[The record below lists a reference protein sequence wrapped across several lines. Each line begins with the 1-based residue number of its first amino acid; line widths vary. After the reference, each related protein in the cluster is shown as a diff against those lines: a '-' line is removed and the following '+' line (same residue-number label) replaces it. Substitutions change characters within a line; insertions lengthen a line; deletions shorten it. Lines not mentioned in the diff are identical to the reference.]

1 VGKGQLP
8 AGPKAR
14 EREDREASPSAG
26 VIDSQSVKTTEKR
39 GPRGY
44 DAGKKIKGRKRHIVT
59 DTCGHLVGMQ
69 MHAAHIQDRDGAP
82 EVLASIRYLF
92 PWLRHVFADGAYAG
106 QKLETALLVVRWI
119 VFSGVGLRGAEAR
132 SSASAFLEN
141 VSEKKIE
148 VLDFRDGYFPFQ
160 GTEIKDCFEAVKRD
174 FDPSLVLTHWQG
186 DAHQDHRLV
195 AELTHNTFRNHFVL
209 EYEIPKYD
217 GDLGNPA
224 FFVPLTQVQ
233 LCRKIGTISRHFPSQ
248 RGRSWFSDETFLAIA
263 RLRGIGCNAPE
274 GLAEA
279 FYARK
284 IVF

>member
-1 VGKGQLP
+1 
-8 AGPKAR
+8 
-14 EREDREASPSAG
+14 
-26 VIDSQSVKTTEKR
+26 
-39 GPRGY
+39 
-44 DAGKKIKGRKRHIVT
+44 
-59 DTCGHLVGMQ
+59 MQ
-69 MHAAHIQDRDGAP
+69 VHAAHIQDRDGAP

-233 LCRKIGTISRHFPSQ
+233 LCRKIETISRHFPSQ
-248 RGRSWFSDETFLAIA
+248 RGRSWFSDQTFLAIA